1 MARNKNPE
9 ITINRILDT
18 SMDLFLKKGYDNTTI
33 QDIVDELGDLSKGA
47 IYHHFKSKEEIM
59 EAVIPRV
66 YRDVTPRSYSDSDD
80 NVIESEKV
88 IYENGLDKLKKT
100 LIRSLKNPAQERLIK
115 AAPNL
120 MKNPRILTQQLFDV
134 IETIVPN
141 VIEPIIREGIN
152 DGSIKTNNPKEIAES
167 FLILMNVW
175 LNPSIFFVSKEEFR
189 QKFEFLKEVLIGLG
203 MPILDDEFIDVMER
217 YRSIIENSK
226 K

>member
-59 EAVIPRV
+59 EAVIPRI
-66 YRDVTPRSYSDSDD
+66 YRGTDEDS
-80 NVIESEKV
+80 SELEE
-88 IYENGLDKLKKT
+88 ITYENGLDKLKKT
-100 LIRSLKNPAQERLIK
+100 LIGSLKNPAQERLIK

-141 VIEPIIREGIN
+141 VIEPIIREGMN

-203 MPILDDEFIDVMER
+203 MPILDDEFLNVMET

>member
-33 QDIVDELGDLSKGA
+33 QDIVNELGDLSKGA

-59 EAVIPRV
+59 EAVIPRI
-66 YRDVTPRSYSDSDD
+66 YRGSDEDVL
-80 NVIESEKV
+80 ESEK
-88 IYENGLDKLKKT
+88 ITCKNGLDKLKKT
-100 LIRSLKNPAQERLIK
+100 LLKSLKNPAQERIIK

-134 IETIVPN
+134 VGKIVPTIV
-141 VIEPIIREGIN
+141 EPIIREGMN
-152 DGSIKTNNPKEIAES
+152 DGSINTNNPKELAES
-167 FLILMNVW
+167 FIILMNVW
-175 LNPSIFFVSKEEFR
+175 MNPSVFFVSKEEFR
-189 QKFEFLKEVLIGLG
+189 QKFEFLKELLVGLG
-203 MPILDDEFIDVMER
+203 MPILDEEFIEVMEQ
-217 YRSIIENSK
+217 YRSIIEDSK

>member
-59 EAVIPRV
+59 EAVIPRI
-66 YRDVTPRSYSDSDD
+66 YSGSSEDSLD
-80 NVIESEKV
+80 IEEI

-120 MKNPRILTQQLFDV
+120 MKNPRILAQQLFDV
-134 IETIVPN
+134 METIVPR
-141 VIEPIIREGIN
+141 VIEPIIREGMN
-152 DGSIKTNNPKEIAES
+152 DGSIQTNNPREIAES

-175 LNPSIFFVSKEEFR
+175 LNPSIFFVSKEEFE

-203 MPILDDEFIDVMER
+203 MPVLDDEFLNVMER
-217 YRSIIENSK
+217 YRSIIEDSK